1 MDRREVNFFENSF
14 EVNFFDEKEK
24 KVEPG
29 NHNTGSPEEKPTIE
43 VSAPALTVRADK
55 SNSPAETVTSA
66 CAGLGGLFACLNDD
80 ELIDDQT
87 QTDGGKH
94 IKVNDDDDIKTAA
107 TSPLDTTQ
115 DSSSSG
121 VNSGEADNSNADA
134 KKSDGRQGKYVSS
147 MENLS
152 TNLTSKANEL
162 AELDTHLLNWQCKA
176 ARRRFIA
183 YRLGHGRFAMADYQA
198 TDAHHKGSADDG
210 VLCETGRTSEG
221 SGVGPK

>member
-1 MDRREVNFFENSF
+1 MDRREVNFEHSF

-24 KVEPG
+24 KVEPI
-29 NHNTGSPEEKPTIE
+29 NHNTGSPEEKPTIK
-43 VSAPALTVRADK
+43 VSSPALTVGADT
-55 SNSPAETVTSA
+55 SNSPTETVTSA

-87 QTDGGKH
+87 QTDGGSKH

-121 VNSGEADNSNADA
+121 VNSSEADNSNADA

-162 AELDTHLLNWQCKA
+162 DELDTHLLNWQCKA

-183 YRLGHGRFAMADYQA
+183 YRLGHGRFAMADSQA
-198 TDAHHKGSADDG
+198 TDAQHKESADDG
-210 VLCETGRTSEG
+210 VLCETGRTSEA

>member
-24 KVEPG
+24 KVHVEPG
-29 NHNTGSPEEKPTIE
+29 NHNTGSPEEKPTTKF
-43 VSAPALTVRADK
+43 SAPAHTAGSDK
-55 SNSPAETVTSA
+55 SNSAAEAVNSA
-66 CAGLGGLFACLNDD
+66 CAGLGGLFVCLKDD
-80 ELIDDQT
+80 ELIADHT
-87 QTDGGKH
+87 QTDGGEH
-94 IKVNDDDDIKTAA
+94 VVLNDDEKTAA

-162 AELDTHLLNWQCKA
+162 EDLDKHVLNWQCKA

-183 YRLGHGRFAMADYQA
+183 NRLAHGRFAMTDSQA
-198 TDAHHKGSADDG
+198 ADAHHKESVDDG
-210 VLCETGRTSEG
+210 VLCETGRTRKA